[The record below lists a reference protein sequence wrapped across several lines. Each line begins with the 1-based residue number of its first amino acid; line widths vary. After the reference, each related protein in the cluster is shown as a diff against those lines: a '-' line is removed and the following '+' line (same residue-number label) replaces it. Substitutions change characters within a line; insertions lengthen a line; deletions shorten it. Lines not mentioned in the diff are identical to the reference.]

1 MGYHAKWEHHNA
13 LQSWEWK
20 VGNSLITTFDK
31 LDPLER
37 GGKPG
42 FFRMPVID
50 KFKVR
55 RPASYHVCTGM
66 NWAPLA
72 TPCLPPPGLG
82 SPRRSAAT
90 SPSGLGSPLHQLL
103 GRGALHAAS
112 ALTRRADNS

>member
-55 RPASYHVCTGM
+55 WPWPASCHFCTGI

-72 TPCLPPPGLG
+72 MPCLGLG
-82 SPRRSAAT
+82 SPRCSAAT
-90 SPSGLGSPLHQLL
+90 SPPGLNSPLHQLH